1 MNDVLYLDNLKSFSD
16 LHALLYFWAQY
27 LNTIII
33 WLSRILK
40 INEGILSLSINQRIE
55 RKRHCIYPLYLSK
68 TEIVLHRRS
77 QFYKRQVILDQTN
90 ARIWLISILSLWNIQ
105 RKSFVCHQIDRFIHD
120 CLYTGKSR
128 KEPSMITLTD

>member
-55 RKRHCIYPLYLSK
+55 RKRHCIYPK
-68 TEIVLHRRS
+68 
-77 QFYKRQVILDQTN
+77 
-90 ARIWLISILSLWNIQ
+90 Q
-105 RKSFVCHQIDRFIHD
+105 RLFFIEEASFIKDKSF
-120 CLYTGKSR
+120 
-128 KEPSMITLTD
+128 

>member
-40 INEGILSLSINQRIE
+40 INEGIFTFNSFLKQ
-55 RKRHCIYPLYLSK
+55 KSK
-68 TEIVLHRRS
+68 NRR
-77 QFYKRQVILDQTN
+77 
-90 ARIWLISILSLWNIQ
+90 
-105 RKSFVCHQIDRFIHD
+105 
-120 CLYTGKSR
+120 
-128 KEPSMITLTD
+128 

>member
-40 INEGILSLSINQRIE
+40 LTKAYLHLILSFSINQRIE
-55 RKRHCIYPLYLSK
+55 RKRHCIYPK
-68 TEIVLHRRS
+68 
-77 QFYKRQVILDQTN
+77 
-90 ARIWLISILSLWNIQ
+90 Q
-105 RKSFVCHQIDRFIHD
+105 RVFFIEEASFIKDKSF
-120 CLYTGKSR
+120 
-128 KEPSMITLTD
+128 